1 MSEDYDDGL
10 RDACSRWTWDE
21 WAVALIAFGAITAML
36 LGAI

>member
-1 MSEDYDDGL
+1 MTDDEL
-10 RDACSRWTWDE
+10 REEFDRWTWDE